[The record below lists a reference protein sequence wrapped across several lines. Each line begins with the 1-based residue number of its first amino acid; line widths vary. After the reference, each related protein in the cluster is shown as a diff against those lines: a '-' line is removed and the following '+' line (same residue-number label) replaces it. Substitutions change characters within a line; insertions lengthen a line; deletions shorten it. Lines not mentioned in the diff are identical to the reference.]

1 MALKKS
7 IFVVALLAIGLSA
20 CSAGGSAERAVPD
33 LEVAPVENALAPDFK
48 LTDMAGNV
56 VQLSDYRGKVVL
68 VNFWATWCPPCVME
82 MPTIQDRYA
91 KYGGNKF
98 AVLAVDVDETELPV
112 QAFIARNGLSFP
124 VVIDEGAEIYQ
135 LYQVRGLP
143 SSYLIDEQG
152 VIRSIHIGVM
162 TEAQIDGYLTELGI
176 IE

>member
-1 MALKKS
+1 MALKKM

-20 CSAGGSAERAVPD
+20 CSGGGSAESAAPD

-48 LTDMAGNV
+48 LTDMDGNV

-82 MPTIQDRYA
+82 MPTLQDRYA
-91 KYGGNKF
+91 KYGGKDF
-98 AVLAVDVDETELPV
+98 VVLAVDVDETELPV
-112 QAFIARNGLSFP
+112 QAFMARNGLSFP
-124 VVIDEGAEIYQ
+124 VMIDEGGELYQ

-152 VIRSIHIGVM
+152 VIRGIHIGVM
-162 TEAQIDGYLTELGI
+162 TEEQIDGYLTELGI